1 MLGFIYVYRLSV
13 FILVVLILIFIS
25 GHCYRICVFLP
36 HIFIVSFQ
44 KMKMETD
51 EVKFT

>member
-1 MLGFIYVYRLSV
+1 MTLLQNFCFLS
-13 FILVVLILIFIS
+13 
-25 GHCYRICVFLP
+25 

-51 EVKFT
+51 KMKLT